1 MSPSPFNPRTTR
13 EAAQWLTETMEGALS
28 PEQQQALEHW
38 RAAHPDNERA
48 WLHIEALRR
57 RMAGLEPHAG
67 YKSLSQGNPGSSRR
81 QALKALAVLGLFGC
95 AGQLAYRNFWQPNPE
110 LSYRN
115 GASAPQHIS
124 LEDGSQL
131 TLDANT
137 EITVLFDNR
146 QRRVQLHA
154 GRLLISS
161 GHPPNAVERPLSVY
175 TAQGLVRALG
185 TRFCVEL
192 QAGMTQVDL
201 FEGAVEVQAQQS
213 PGNTLR
219 LAPGQRTRFTPTRIE
234 PASGNLAEPAW
245 SKGLLV
251 ADNLRLDAFVG
262 QLSRY
267 RPGLLRCSD
276 EIAALR
282 ISGVYPLA
290 DTDAVLDAL
299 PLSLPVRVQRRS
311 RYWVTL
317 SPR

>member
-1 MSPSPFNPRTTR
+1 MTPSPFNPRTTR

-28 PEQQQALEHW
+28 PEQQRALEQW

-67 YKSLSQGNPGSSRR
+67 YQSLSRGSQGRSRR

-95 AGQLAYRNFWQPNPE
+95 AGQLAYRNVWQPGPE
-110 LSYRN
+110 LTYRN
-115 GASAPQHIS
+115 GASAPQHIE

-131 TLDANT
+131 TLDAST
-137 EITVLFDNR
+137 EIAVLFDSR
-146 QRRVQLHA
+146 QRRVQLLA
-154 GRLLISS
+154 GRLLIRS
-161 GHPPNAVERPLSVY
+161 GHPSNANQRPLSVY
-175 TAQGLVRALG
+175 TVHGQVRALG
-185 TRFCVEL
+185 TRFSVEL
-192 QAGMTQVDL
+192 QEPATQVEL
-201 FEGAVEVQAQQS
+201 FDGAVEVQARQS
-213 PGNTLR
+213 PANPLR
-219 LAPGQRTRFTPTRIE
+219 LTPGQRARFTPTRIE
-234 PASGNLAEPAW
+234 PATGTSAEPAW

-251 ADNLRLDAFVG
+251 ADNMRLDAFVE

-299 PLSLPVRVQRRS
+299 PLSLSVQVLRRS

-317 SPR
+317 SQR

>member
-1 MSPSPFNPRTTR
+1 MNPSPFNPRTTR
-13 EAAQWLTETMEGALS
+13 KAAQWLTETMEGALS
-28 PEQQQALEHW
+28 CEQQRALEQW

-67 YKSLSQGNPGSSRR
+67 YQSLSQGSAGSSRR
-81 QALKALAVLGLFGC
+81 QALKTLALLGLFGC
-95 AGQLAYRNFWQPNPE
+95 AGQLAFRNFWQPRAR
-110 LSYRN
+110 LSYSN

-131 TLDANT
+131 TLDAGT
-137 EITVLFDNR
+137 EVAVLFDSQ
-146 QRRVQLHA
+146 QRRLQLQS

-161 GHPPNAVERPLSVY
+161 GHPSNAIDRPLSVH
-175 TAQGLVRALG
+175 TPHGLVRALG

-192 QAGMTQVDL
+192 QAGRTQVDL

-213 PGNTLR
+213 PANTLR
-219 LAPGQRTRFTPTRIE
+219 LAPGQRTRFTLARIE
-234 PASGNLAEPAW
+234 PASANQAEPAW
-245 SKGLLV
+245 SNGLLV
-251 ADNLRLDAFVG
+251 ADNLRLDAFVD

-276 EIAALR
+276 ELAALR

-299 PLSLPVRVQRRS
+299 PLSLPVQVQRRS

-317 SPR
+317 SRR